1 MRLTRS
7 FVGERWQIVQNT
19 TRCLGLLCVLGFRTC
34 VNEASIIAV
43 LHVAKS
49 NSDGTA
55 IDAALCRS
63 RLEPVWSSSCAIE
76 PRMCLADFWA
86 LFWTLSNNIKCQD
99 LGPERAS
106 SIRKIPICFAS
117 TVRGRFQFVA
127 EPQTWDGD
135 SPAEICACKD
145 GDAIITNWYILS
157 SWPTRIAY
165 YNHTHRIHVC
175 YIW

>member
-43 LHVAKS
+43 LHFAKS

-127 EPQTWDGD
+127 EPHTWDGD

-145 GDAIITNWYILS
+145 GDAIITN
-157 SWPTRIAY
+157 
-165 YNHTHRIHVC
+165 
-175 YIW
+175 